1 MSDKVTILGTRG
13 SVPVSG
19 PEFVKYGG
27 ATTCV
32 VVSLAGQ
39 SVVLDAGTG
48 ILKLPRAVEAGT
60 GALPLIITHS
70 HVDHMLGLPMCPQA
84 FDKDFRFDVYMKTR
98 GGMGAKAQLES
109 FLTLPI
115 WPVGPDQL
123 PADFSFEDLPESF
136 ELGGIRIKTMEGN
149 HPGGVSMIRLDGNG
163 KSVVF
168 ATDSVINEVLFP
180 AFKEFAGSPDLL
192 LIDGQYSQ
200 EEYDGHPN
208 FGHNSWNEAAGIG
221 LKIGAKQTLIIHHN
235 TTKTDEELDALIPE
249 LQSVNPN
256 CSPAFEG
263 QEVIL

>member
-19 PEFVKYGG
+19 AEFVRYGG

-32 VVSLAGQ
+32 VVTLGGE

-48 ILKLPRAVEAGT
+48 ILKLPKVIPGGT
-60 GALPLIITHS
+60 RFLPLIITHS
-70 HVDHMLGLPMCPQA
+70 HVDHMLGLPMCPQV
-84 FDKDFRFDVYMKTR
+84 FNPDFHFDVYMKTR
-98 GGMGAKAQLES
+98 GGLGAKAQLET

-123 PADFSFEDLPESF
+123 PANFTFNELPEKFSI
-136 ELGGIRIKTMEGN
+136 GGITVTTMEGN
-149 HPGGVSMIRLDGNG
+149 HPGGVSLVRLDKGG

-168 ATDSVINEVLFP
+168 ATDTVIDSRLSHVF
-180 AFKEFAGSPDLL
+180 ADFAGSPDLL

-208 FGHNSWNEAAGIG
+208 FGHNSWSAAAFTG
-221 LKIGAKQTLIIHHN
+221 LSIGARHTLIIHHN
-235 TTKTDEELDALIPE
+235 TSKTDEELDALIPE
-249 LQSVNPN
+249 LQAINPN

-263 QEVIL
+263 LEVII

>member
-27 ATTCV
+27 ATTCAV
-32 VVSLAGQ
+32 VTLAGQ

-48 ILKLPRAVEAGT
+48 ILKLSRVIPSGT
-60 GALPLIITHS
+60 DNIPLIVTHS
-70 HVDHMLGLPMCPQA
+70 HVDHMLGLPMCPHV
-84 FDKDFRFDVYMKTR
+84 FSRNTVFEIYLRTR
-98 GGMGAKAQLES
+98 AGLDAKAQLES

-123 PADFSFEDLPESF
+123 PAEFRFHDLPESF
-136 ELGGIRIKTMEGN
+136 SIGPVKVSTMEGN

-163 KSVVF
+163 KSVIF
-168 ATDSVINEVLFP
+168 ATDSVINESLFP
-180 AFKEFAGSPDLL
+180 AFRDFAGSPDLL

-208 FGHNSWNEAAGIG
+208 FGHNSWTEAATVG
-221 LKIGAKQTLIIHHN
+221 LRIGAKKTLIVHHN
-235 TTKTDEELDALIPE
+235 SSKTDAELDALVPVLLSI
-249 LQSVNPN
+249 NPS

>member
-39 SVVLDAGTG
+39 TVVLDAGTG
-48 ILKLPRAVEAGT
+48 ILKLPGAVEPGT
-60 GALPLIITHS
+60 DALPLIMTHP
-70 HVDHMLGLPMCPQA
+70 HVDHMLGLPMCPQT
-84 FDKDFRFDVYMKTR
+84 FDEDFRFDVYMKTR
-98 GGMGAKAQLES
+98 CGLGAKAQLES

-123 PADFSFEDLPESF
+123 PADFSFRDLPESF
-136 ELGGIRIKTMEGN
+136 ELGPVKVRTMEGS

-168 ATDSVINEVLFP
+168 ATDSVINDALFP
-180 AFKEFAGSPDLL
+180 AFREFAGSPDLL

-208 FGHNSWNEAAGIG
+208 FGHNSWNQAARIG
-221 LKIGAKQTLIIHHN
+221 LETGAKKTLIIHHN

-249 LQSVNPN
+249 LRSVAPN

>member
-1 MSDKVTILGTRG
+1 MSNKVTILGTRG

-19 PEFVKYGG
+19 PEFAKYGG

-32 VVSLAGQ
+32 VVTLAGQ

-48 ILKLPRAVEAGT
+48 ILKLSTAVSPET
-60 GALPLIITHS
+60 ESLPLIITHS

-84 FDKDFRFDVYMKTR
+84 FNKDFRFDVYMKTR
-98 GGMGAKAQLES
+98 GGLGAKAQLET

-123 PADFSFEDLPESF
+123 PAGFTFRDLPESF
-136 ELGGIRIKTMEGN
+136 TLGSIKVTTMEGN
-149 HPGGVSMIRLDGNG
+149 HPGGVSMIRLDGDG

-168 ATDSVINEVLFP
+168 ATDSVIDEALFP
-180 AFKEFAGSPDLL
+180 AFMEFAGSPDLL

-200 EEYDGHPN
+200 EEYNGHPN
-208 FGHNSWNEAAGIG
+208 FGHNSWNEAARTG
-221 LKIGAKQTLIIHHN
+221 LKIGAKKTLVVHHN
-235 TTKTDEELDALIPE
+235 TTKTDGELDALIPE
-249 LQSVNPN
+249 LKAINPG
-256 CSPAFEG
+256 CSPAFES

>member
-1 MSDKVTILGTRG
+1 MCNKVTILGTRG

-19 PEFVKYGG
+19 AEFVRYGG

-32 VVSLAGQ
+32 VVTLGGE

-48 ILKLPRAVEAGT
+48 ILKLPTAVAPGIS
-60 GALPLIITHS
+60 ALPLIITHS
-70 HVDHMLGLPMCPQA
+70 HVDHMLGLPMCPQV
-84 FDKDFRFDVYMKTR
+84 FNPGFRFDVYMKTR

-123 PADFSFEDLPESF
+123 PADFTFNDLPERF
-136 ELGGIRIKTMEGN
+136 TLGGITVTTMDGN
-149 HPGGVSMIRLDGNG
+149 HPGGVSMVRLDGAG

-168 ATDSVINEVLFP
+168 ATDSVINSDIFP
-180 AFKEFAGSPDLL
+180 AFKDFAGSPDLL

-208 FGHNSWNEAAGIG
+208 FGHNSWSAAARIG
-221 LKIGAKQTLIIHHN
+221 LRIGAKETLIVHHN
-235 TTKTDEELDALIPE
+235 TSKTDDQLDALIQE
-249 LQSVNPN
+249 LASINPT
-256 CSPAFEG
+256 CTPAHEG
-263 QEVIL
+263 QEVSL